1 MSEKSAN
8 FEENYKQLEKLSSEL
23 QENKLSIDELV
34 PRMKQA
40 VVAIKACKEVLKDT
54 KLQLKQISEE
64 FEVGEGKEREGVVKA
79 WGNYS

>member
-64 FEVGEGKEREGVVKA
+64 FEVGEGK
-79 WGNYS
+79 